1 MDYKNLKPVKMDIK
15 VLGTGCAKCK
25 SLESAT
31 RQAAEELKLDAAIEK
46 VEDIQKI
53 MEYGIM
59 RTPGLVI
66 NGKVVL
72 SGQVPKMNEL
82 KEILTQNQ

>member
-1 MDYKNLKPVKMDIK
+1 MNYENLKPMSIDIK

-25 SLESAT
+25 TLEQTT
-31 RQAAEELKLDAAIEK
+31 RQAAEELHLDAAIEK

-66 NGKVVL
+66 NDKVVL
-72 SGQVPKMNEL
+72 SGQVPKIEEL
-82 KEILTQNQ
+82 KN